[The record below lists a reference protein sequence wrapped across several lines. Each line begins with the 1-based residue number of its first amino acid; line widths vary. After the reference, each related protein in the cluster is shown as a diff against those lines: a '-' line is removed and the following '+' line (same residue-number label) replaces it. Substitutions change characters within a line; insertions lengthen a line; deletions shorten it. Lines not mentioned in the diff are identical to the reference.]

1 MTDTLDYRIT
11 FTFEVE
17 TADVGKL
24 QTEVGR
30 MRKMINAMLEFTD
43 MTTVK
48 DYTSCDSSM
57 ELVE

>member
-1 MTDTLDYRIT
+1 MTGTLDYRIT

-17 TADVGKL
+17 TANVDKL
-24 QTEVGR
+24 QTEVAR

-43 MTTVK
+43 MQTVK

>member
-1 MTDTLDYRIT
+1 MSNSLDYRIT

-24 QTEVGR
+24 QTEVAR
-30 MRKMINAMLEFTD
+30 MRKMINAMLECTD
-43 MTTVK
+43 METVK
-48 DYTSCDSSM
+48 DYTSCDTSM